1 MATETP
7 GEKVPEPPKGGDEK
21 KSMMVIIGGVL
32 TRVRFPD
39 GLKEIL
45 ASDTDEKSDVVLEM
59 GKNQKYPGIFFLR
72 YPNGNTAAVTAQD
85 VIVTVKALKGDVR
98 RLKRSKAATGT
109 KLSLVGMTKT
119 PPTAA

>member
-59 GKNQKYPGIFFLR
+59 GKNQKYNIRGYSFF
-72 YPNGNTAAVTAQD
+72 
-85 VIVTVKALKGDVR
+85 
-98 RLKRSKAATGT
+98 GT
-109 KLSLVGMTKT
+109 
-119 PPTAA
+119 PTAIPLRSRHKM